1 MPMTFEQSVLTC
13 VSLAAVAVLAT
24 MGVVVCVK
32 ELQLR
37 IPRKPS
43 EIPQRLTNRGQL

>member
-32 ELQLR
+32 ELQLSAIR
-37 IPRKPS
+37 QSLRDFR
-43 EIPQRLTNRGQL
+43 RLDLYV